1 MGLRVLVC
9 GSRFYTNY
17 RNVLEQLRKLNVELV
32 IAGGCRGAD
41 YLAVEA
47 AKECGFPYVEFPAD
61 WEKSGKAAGPIRNE
75 KMLKEGKPDFVL
87 VFHPDIENSKGSRH
101 MLSLVKKAGVPFL
114 IIA

>member
-9 GSRFYTNY
+9 GSRYYTNY
-17 RNVLEQLRKLNVELV
+17 QKILEQLKKLDVEVV
-32 IAGGCRGAD
+32 ISGACRGAD
-41 YLAVEA
+41 YLAVKA
-47 AKECGFPYVEFPAD
+47 ARTCGFPYVEFPAD
-61 WEKSGKAAGPIRNE
+61 WQRFGKKAGPIRNYQMI
-75 KMLKEGKPDFVL
+75 KDGKPDFAL